1 MREGDYR
8 LIRAHDGLA
17 SYVILN
23 VVDGAHLPL
32 NESSVHQS
40 YRKVQTILSF
50 AQERCGNYL
59 FLEGRRCFI
68 VIQMLW
74 SKEEISKIIS
84 LPLQIE

>member
-8 LIRAHDGLA
+8 LIRAHDVLA

-23 VVDGAHLPL
+23 VVEGAHLPL
-32 NESSVHQS
+32 NESSVHPS
-40 YRKVQTILSF
+40 YRKVQATLSF
-50 AQERCGNYL
+50 AEERCRNHL

-74 SKEEISKIIS
+74 SKEEISEIVS
-84 LPLQIE
+84 LALQIE